1 MNNNVK
7 QWYMSNHASDELGGK
22 IDDTLTFQG
31 LWNGLKNGADVY
43 ELLGVGDSIIREF
56 VFDELAKRKG
66 VDYDVI
72 YNMWLGIDN

>member
-1 MNNNVK
+1 MNSNVK
-7 QWYMSNHASDELGGK
+7 QWYVSKHASDELGREL
-22 IDDTLTFQG
+22 DDTLTFQRLWDG
-31 LWNGLKNGADVY
+31 LNKGVDVY
-43 ELLGVGDSIIREF
+43 ELLGVGDSIVREF